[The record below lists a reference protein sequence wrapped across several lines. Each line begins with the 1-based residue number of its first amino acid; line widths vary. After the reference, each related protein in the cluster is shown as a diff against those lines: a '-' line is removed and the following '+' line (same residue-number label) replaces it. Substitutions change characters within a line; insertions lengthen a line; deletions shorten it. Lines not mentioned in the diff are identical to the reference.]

1 LTGNVLRSREF
12 QGAPKIVFRYQRLSS
27 ASRGDAF
34 MSYALRLGRGVELTE
49 DGRIL
54 IRLFIDVGYPRL
66 QGSDFWW
73 LPEPW
78 EARAGSVQVEQILI
92 EAVHD
97 AANQLAMAAAAF
109 ADGRSGS

>member
-1 LTGNVLRSREF
+1 
-12 QGAPKIVFRYQRLSS
+12 
-27 ASRGDAF
+27 
-34 MSYALRLGRGVELTE
+34 MSYTLRLGRGVELTE

-78 EARAGSVQVEQILI
+78 EAPVGSVQVEQILI
-92 EAVHD
+92 EAVQE
-97 AANQLAMAAAAF
+97 AANQLATAAGVF